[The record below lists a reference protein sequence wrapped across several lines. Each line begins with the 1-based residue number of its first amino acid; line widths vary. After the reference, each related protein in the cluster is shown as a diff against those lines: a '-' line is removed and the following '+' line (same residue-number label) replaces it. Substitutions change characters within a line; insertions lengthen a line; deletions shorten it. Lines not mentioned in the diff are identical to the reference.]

1 MLLVLVELE
10 VRMWPEN
17 VTFSLETEE
26 PAEIRWVQEPG
37 RELQR
42 EEFYPRAESVK
53 KFRVGKM
60 MLMDTSC
67 STEVVF
73 SQMAV
78 SNELNVHK
86 FNKQQQSEL
95 VSLVSWSSLSSVNFP
110 NSYLASNDLVL
121 EYSEF
126 D

>member
-1 MLLVLVELE
+1 M
-10 VRMWPEN
+10 
-17 VTFSLETEE
+17 
-26 PAEIRWVQEPG
+26 
-37 RELQR
+37 
-42 EEFYPRAESVK
+42 K